1 LRERL
6 KIQEG
11 VMGKFGILVGG
22 GGSWDDESFIQF
34 GELVI

>member
-1 LRERL
+1 
-6 KIQEG
+6 